1 MTVGAIPQTP
11 APAAAPASGHGRSPA
26 ASPEKIREVAREF
39 EAMLTRQM
47 LTSAGVGGAEKDS
60 PYAGMEVDAI
70 AKAVTAGRGLGIAQ
84 QIANALAQESHSKK
98 V

>member
-1 MTVGAIPQTP
+1 MTVAAI
-11 APAAAPASGHGRSPA
+11 APAMLAPASPPPPGANGASSPH
-26 ASPEKIREVAREF
+26 KIREVAREF

-98 V
+98 R